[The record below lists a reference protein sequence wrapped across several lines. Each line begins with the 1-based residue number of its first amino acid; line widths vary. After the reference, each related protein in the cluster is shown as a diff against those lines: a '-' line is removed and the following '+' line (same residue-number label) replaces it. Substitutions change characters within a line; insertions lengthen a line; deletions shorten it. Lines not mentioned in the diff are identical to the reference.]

1 MREFFQDINPAKSVK
16 KSKFASMYTI
26 EEEAEDT
33 KQVIKSQDEEIQRL
47 KEEVKRMH
55 EKEATLN
62 FVRNRIFNIIVTNTC
77 KILNSKSP
85 RFIERPSEH
94 TF

>member
-1 MREFFQDINPAKSVK
+1 
-16 KSKFASMYTI
+16 
-26 EEEAEDT
+26 
-33 KQVIKSQDEEIQRL
+33 
-47 KEEVKRMH
+47 MH